1 MRQRLD
7 AHRARLFLGFTMRNL
22 LLVMVLGAPS
32 LLAGQVE
39 PLLAPGS
46 RVRVRNLT
54 ESGTLDRG
62 FEGDLDRISG
72 DTLVL
77 HPRWGGTR
85 QTFLA
90 NPSSQLFVF
99 TGKHSAV
106 LKGAAIGGTIGLLTG
121 SFIAAAA
128 GEVCESDDV
137 LCTQRRP
144 IAVKAGV
151 LFGLT
156 GAATGLLIGVF
167 ASYEDW
173 ARSMKYWGVRPA
185 VSIGARWI
193 SGGLTVSF

>member
-1 MRQRLD
+1 
-7 AHRARLFLGFTMRNL
+7 MRNL
-22 LLVMVLGAPS
+22 LLVMLLGAPG
-32 LLAGQVE
+32 LLAAQVE

-46 RVRVRNLT
+46 RIRVRSLN
-54 ESGTLDRG
+54 ESGVLDRG
-62 FEGDLDRISG
+62 FEGDLDRIAG

-106 LKGAAIGGTIGLLTG
+106 LKGAAIGGTIGILTG
-121 SFIAAAA
+121 SLVAAAA
-128 GEVCESDDV
+128 GEVCESADA

-144 IAVKAGV
+144 IAAKSGV
-151 LFGLT
+151 LFGVT
-156 GAATGLLIGVF
+156 GAVTGLLIGLF
-167 ASYEDW
+167 ASYEEW
-173 ARSMKYWGVRPA
+173 TRSKKYWGVRPA

>member
-1 MRQRLD
+1 
-7 AHRARLFLGFTMRNL
+7 MRNL
-22 LLVMVLGAPS
+22 LLVIVLGAPTVLS
-32 LLAGQVE
+32 AQLE

-46 RVRVRNLT
+46 RVRIRNLN
-54 ESGTLDRG
+54 ESGVLDRG

-121 SFIAAAA
+121 SFVAAAA
-128 GEVCESDDV
+128 GEVCDSGDA

-144 IAVKAGV
+144 IAA
-151 LFGLT
+151 
-156 GAATGLLIGVF
+156 
-167 ASYEDW
+167 
-173 ARSMKYWGVRPA
+173 
-185 VSIGARWI
+185 
-193 SGGLTVSF
+193 